1 MSETMGQIIRRL
13 RKERNLTQE
22 ELAEQLNITYQ
33 AVSRWENGTGMP
45 DISQIV
51 PLSKVFG
58 VSTDVLFG
66 TVGINDK
73 EEVRKIINHA
83 QSLLTR
89 PLDSAGLLRKYA
101 ALQEGLKTY
110 PNHPRLLLEC
120 LETGIALAYP
130 ENDVYSPEHAE
141 AIYQECIR
149 MANLVISYSPNTND
163 ILRAHMIMV
172 LLHSAYGNYNDAL
185 LHAKHFPTRADFNI
199 HVMYAYYAHH
209 RKDYEA
215 EAASCQFGIAHY
227 LEGLLN
233 ILTRL
238 GQTYTLLENYEDAA
252 ETLETALA
260 LIECIFAKDE
270 IKPPIHYRG
279 KGDLYMLLADLYL
292 KKGDRGT
299 AIFYLEKMVE
309 YDTVTYEKIGA
320 DTETASPLLRA
331 RAHEFYIKRIDRYK
345 NLISKL
351 TDERFDSLKDE
362 QRYQKLLASVISS

>member
-1 MSETMGQIIRRL
+1 MNETMGQIIRRL

-51 PLSKVFG
+51 PLSNVFG

-66 TVGINDK
+66 TVGVNDK
-73 EEVRKIINHA
+73 EEVWKIINNA

-89 PLDSAGLLRKYA
+89 PLDSVGLVQKYA
-101 ALQEGLKTY
+101 ALQDGLKVY
-110 PNHPRLLLEC
+110 PNNPLLLLEC

-185 LHAKHFPTRADFNI
+185 LHAKHFPTHVNFNI

-209 RKDYEA
+209 KKDYET

-238 GQTYTLLENYEDAA
+238 GQTYVLLENYEDAA
-252 ETLETALA
+252 ETLETALR
-260 LIECIFAKDE
+260 LIECIFAGDE
-270 IKPPIHYRG
+270 IKPPIHYREE
-279 KGDLYMLLADLYL
+279 GDLYMLLADIYL
-292 KKGDRGT
+292 KKGDHGT
-299 AIFYLEKMVE
+299 AISYLEKMVE

-320 DTETASPLLRA
+320 DTKTVSSLLRA
-331 RAHEFYIKRIDRYK
+331 RAHAFYIKRIDRYK
-345 NLISKL
+345 TLISKL
-351 TDERFDSLKDE
+351 TDGRFDSLKDE
-362 QRYQKLLASVISS
+362 QRYQKLLARVRTS